1 VVRSETECRVEGVRK
16 AVRTGG
22 FEDVGGYARAVRI
35 GEIVAVSGTAA
46 TGDGGVALFPG
57 DAYAQT
63 REAFER
69 ALAALAELGVGVEDV
84 IRTRIFL
91 VAGSNWRRAIDAHR
105 ELFDGVR
112 PANTTLFV
120 AGFIPEGVVVEV
132 EVDAVVARDA
142 GQIT

>member
-1 VVRSETECRVEGVRK
+1 VRKVVRN
-16 AVRTGG
+16 GG

-35 GEIVAVSGTAA
+35 GPTVAVSGTAA
-46 TGDGGVALFPG
+46 TGEGGAAVFPG
-57 DAYAQT
+57 DAYGQT

-69 ALAALAELGVGVEDV
+69 ALASLVELGGDVEDV

-91 VAGSNWRRAIDAHR
+91 APGANWRRAVDAHR
-105 ELFDGVR
+105 ELFDDVR

-132 EVDAVVARDA
+132 EVDAVVRDDA
-142 GQIT
+142 GSSGS